1 MSTFHILRQLHSII
15 GDALSRLEDKFQA
28 ESLDWPSLDEPYT
41 PDPATSAAVAPDSVE
56 AIDQIV
62 AAAEQLITT
71 VRSPAVTLTDASM
84 SFYLPASLRYIVETH
99 AVEILREAGPQ
110 GLHVRDIASQSDQ
123 DELKLGHV
131 LRLLATHHIF
141 REVKPDV
148 FTNNRVSSFIDTGKS
163 SAAIYADPSAKY
175 DGTNGVAAFIGTA
188 GDEFFKSAAYMTEN
202 SMDPKT
208 KHSWDPSEASF
219 QRALNTNKLFFPWL
233 EETGRV
239 KRFGIAMVGAFQ
251 SEAPDAILQ
260 AFSWESLP
268 DDSLIV
274 DVGGGIGS
282 CTLKIAKTHPHLR
295 VIVQDRPVVVR
306 VAEGV
311 GSYLLSIPDSDYSL
325 INQLWKGELPHAVT
339 SGRVQFQAQDFFNPQ
354 PCKNVSVFLI
364 RAVCHDWPDAFVV
377 KILKHLRDAAQPH
390 TKLVFGDHI
399 IPYACPDDSE
409 ASELPGATKALA
421 PPPLLANLGRA
432 SSIVYWVDLNMQAVF
447 HGQERT
453 LGHIVDVLD
462 QAGWKATKVHRVRQS
477 RFGHITAEI
486 I

>member
-175 DGTNGVAAFIGTA
+175 EGTNGMAALIA
-188 GDEFFKSAAYMTEN
+188 MVGDENLKAAAYMTEN
-202 SMDPKT
+202 YTDPKT
-208 KHSWDPSEASF
+208 KHSLDPSKACF
-219 QRALNTNKLFFPWL
+219 QRALNTDKLYFPWL

-239 KRFGIAMVGAFQ
+239 KRFGFAMIGSALYGGA
-251 SEAPDAILQ
+251 DAILQ
-260 AFSWESLP
+260 AYPWHSLP
-268 DDSLIV
+268 KNSLLV
-274 DVGGGIGS
+274 DVGGGNGS
-282 CTLKIAKTHPHLR
+282 YSLKIAKAHPQIR
-295 VIVQDRPVVVR
+295 IMVQDRPVVV
-306 VAEGV
+306 ALGEA
-311 GSYLLSIPDSDYSL
+311 
-325 INQLWKGELPHAVT
+325 LWKAELPDAVT
-339 SGRVQFQAQDFFNPQ
+339 SGRVQFQGHDFLDPQ
-354 PCKNVSVFLI
+354 PCKEASVFLI

-377 KILKHLRDAAQPH
+377 KILKHLRAVAKPG

-399 IPYACPDDSE
+399 IPYVCLDDTE
-409 ASELPGATKALA
+409 ASALPGAAKALA
-421 PPPLLANLGRA
+421 QPPLLANLGRA
-432 SSIVYWVDLNMQAVF
+432 SSIVYWVDLNMQTLF

-453 LGHIVDVLD
+453 LGHIVHLLTE
-462 QAGWKATKVHRVRQS
+462 AGWQATNVHRVGDT
-477 RFGHITAEI
+477 RFGHVTAEI
-486 I
+486 M